1 MKHQVQMTFPVEL
14 TFEMLPPLMVE
25 GVELPVQ
32 MDITKALLTIVGPSG
47 KPRQV
52 DILKTFSED
61 QIMLWE
67 DQILD
72 SYFEDDDENPQS

>member
-1 MKHQVQMTFPVEL
+1 MKHQTEMTFPVEL
-14 TFEMLPPLMVE
+14 TFDIMPPLIVE
-25 GVELPVQ
+25 GVELPVGL
-32 MDITKALLTIVGPSG
+32 DITKALLTIVGPGG

-67 DQILD
+67 DEIIDAYYQDL
-72 SYFEDDDENPQS
+72 E

>member
-1 MKHQVQMTFPVEL
+1 MTFPVEL
-14 TFEMLPPLMVE
+14 TFEVLPPIVVE
-25 GVELPVQ
+25 DVELPAQ
-32 MDITKALLTIVGPSG
+32 IDITKVLLTIVGPGG

-67 DQILD
+67 DQIID
-72 SYFEDDDENPQS
+72 SLYEDADEE

>member
-14 TFEMLPPLMVE
+14 TFEVLPQMLVE
-25 GVELPVQ
+25 DVELPAQ
-32 MDITKALLTIVGPSG
+32 IDITKALLTIVGPGG

-52 DILKTFSED
+52 DILKTFCED

-67 DQILD
+67 DQIID
-72 SYFEDDDENPQS
+72 SLYEDADEE

>member
-1 MKHQVQMTFPVEL
+1 MKYKTEMTFPVEL
-14 TFEMLPPLMVE
+14 TFEMLPPLVVE

-72 SYFEDDDENPQS
+72 SYFEDDDEGQP

>member
-1 MKHQVQMTFPVEL
+1 MKHQIQTTFPVEL

-25 GVELPVQ
+25 GVELPAQ
-32 MDITKALLTIVGPSG
+32 IDITKALLTIVGPGG

-67 DQILD
+67 DQIVD
-72 SYFEDDDENPQS
+72 SYFEDDDEE

>member
-14 TFEMLPPLMVE
+14 TFEVLLPMLVE
-25 GVELPVQ
+25 DVELPAQ
-32 MDITKALLTIVGPSG
+32 IDITKALLTIVGPGG

-67 DQILD
+67 DQIID
-72 SYFEDDDENPQS
+72 SLYEDADEE

>member
-1 MKHQVQMTFPVEL
+1 MKYKTEMTFPVEL

-52 DILKTFSED
+52 DILKTFGED

>member
-1 MKHQVQMTFPVEL
+1 MTFPVEL
-14 TFEMLPPLMVE
+14 TFEVLPSMMVE
-25 GVELPVQ
+25 GVELPAQ
-32 MDITKALLTIVGPSG
+32 IDITRALLTIVGPGG

-67 DQILD
+67 DQIVD
-72 SYFEDDDENPQS
+72 SYYEDVDEE

>member
-1 MKHQVQMTFPVEL
+1 MKYQTQMTFPVEL

-72 SYFEDDDENPQS
+72 SYFEADDENPQS

>member
-1 MKHQVQMTFPVEL
+1 MKYQTQMTFPVEL

-72 SYFEDDDENPQS
+72 SYFEDDDEGQP

>member
-1 MKHQVQMTFPVEL
+1 MTFPVEL
-14 TFEMLPPLMVE
+14 TFEFLPPLMVE
-25 GVELPVQ
+25 GVELPAQV
-32 MDITKALLTIVGPSG
+32 DITKALLTIVGPGG

-67 DQILD
+67 DQIVD
-72 SYFEDDDENPQS
+72 SYFEETDEE

>member
-14 TFEMLPPLMVE
+14 TFEVLPPMLVE
-25 GVELPVQ
+25 DVELPAQ
-32 MDITKALLTIVGPSG
+32 IDITKALLTIVGPGG

-67 DQILD
+67 DQIID
-72 SYFEDDDENPQS
+72 SLYEDADEE